1 MAQESDLP
9 SEDLGEPSVIIG
21 QALVKV
27 QDAAATLF
35 LRVRLR
41 LAQSF
46 TVFSIILLLLWIAA
60 FLYGSFYFSYMPR
73 AAFQTPVYYYYRT
86 DCESPS
92 SFLCSYP
99 VANVSLM
106 RDKKHVLTFG
116 QVYRLSLQLEMP
128 DSQTNQDL
136 GMFMIKTT
144 CYSQHGQI
152 AASARSARQ
161 LLKASSS
168 RFGMLRY
175 RSDLLKTLG
184 TLLFLPFF
192 LTGAAE
198 QKQVLEVELFS
209 EYIDDPY
216 APSVTAFIE
225 ILSSKVQIYASEL
238 YIHAHFTG
246 LRYLLF
252 QFPIISAFVGVSTN
266 FIFLSFL
273 FILSYTRQLLGVGEK
288 PDKLTR
294 DRLQA
299 EMENT
304 TNDLPQDNK
313 DVAAGTAE
321 LMGPEQTDPTDPDGE
336 DPSSHTGNNTEMQNG
351 DTLVQG

>member
-1 MAQESDLP
+1 MDPP
-9 SEDLGEPSVIIG
+9 SEDFGEPTVIIG
-21 QALVKV
+21 QTLVKL
-27 QDAAATLF
+27 QDVAASLI

-60 FLYGSFYFSYMPR
+60 FLYGSFYYSYMPR
-73 AAFQTPVYYYYRT
+73 AAFSTPVYYYYRA

-92 SFLCSYP
+92 SFPCSYP

-116 QVYRLSLQLEMP
+116 QVYRLSLQLDMP
-128 DSQTNQDL
+128 DSQTNHDL

-144 CYSQHGQI
+144 CYSQRGQV

-198 QKQVLEVELFS
+198 QKQMLEVELFS

-216 APSVTAFIE
+216 TPSVTAFIE
-225 ILSSKVQIYASEL
+225 IMNSKVQIYSSHL

-252 QFPIISAFVGVSTN
+252 QFPIISAVVGVSSN

-273 FILSYTRQLLGVGEK
+273 FILSYTRQLLRGEEK
-288 PDKLTR
+288 SDKLTKGR
-294 DRLQA
+294 QQLEITEITNSYPHD
-299 EMENT
+299 EN
-304 TNDLPQDNK
+304 
-313 DVAAGTAE
+313 DVAAGATGTAE
-321 LMGPEQTDPTDPDGE
+321 QMGPEQTDPDGE
-336 DPSSHTGNNTEMQNG
+336 EPSSHTGNNTEMQMEV
-351 DTLVQG
+351 TLVQG